1 MFLPYID
8 MNQLWIYMCSLS
20 QSPLPPPSPSLWV
33 FPVHQPWSL
42 VSCIQPGLVICFTL
56 DSILVSMLKELEFE
70 HGLSNSD
77 LGMQWG
83 SIITTHSFCEDLK
96 SSISSRSY
104 TGLTESL
111 DHEGHWKKEM
121 KNQPIWQNVEYKTWS
136 FQALKDYLPKSIIP
150 WGLPNLLPMDIPIIK
165 LPPQ

>member
-1 MFLPYID
+1 
-8 MNQLWIYMCSLS
+8 
-20 QSPLPPPSPSLWV
+20 
-33 FPVHQPWSL
+33 
-42 VSCIQPGLVICFTL
+42 
-56 DSILVSMLKELEFE
+56 MLKELEFE

-77 LGMQWG
+77 LGMRWG
-83 SIITTHSFCEDLK
+83 SIIIIHSFCEDLK
-96 SSISSRSY
+96 SSVSPRSY

-136 FQALKDYLPKSIIP
+136 FQALKDYLPKSIFP